1 MVYNVRQQMAKNLF
15 LMTEYSEIGM
25 EARRSHILKLRMSD
39 PRFQVGL
46 LHKKALYRTLR
57 MSLLA

>member
-1 MVYNVRQQMAKNLF
+1 MIYNVRQYMAKILF

-39 PRFQVGL
+39 ARSGL
-46 LHKKALYRTLR
+46 HHKKSTLR